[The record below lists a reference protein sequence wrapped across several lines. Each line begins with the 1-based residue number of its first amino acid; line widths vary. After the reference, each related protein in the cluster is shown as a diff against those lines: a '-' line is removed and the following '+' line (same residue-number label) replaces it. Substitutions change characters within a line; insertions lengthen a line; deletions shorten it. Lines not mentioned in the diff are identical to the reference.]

1 MKFATAMT
9 SAFALAGIVL
19 TGCIPAADP
28 GEISSNSDM
37 ADAAPCNSKAVERYI
52 GKRFTAALAEQMRK
66 EAGAS
71 VVRTGPKDGA
81 VTMDYNAGRLNVF
94 HDDEMLIAVVS
105 CG

>member
-1 MKFATAMT
+1 MKFLVVTTA
-9 SAFALAGIVL
+9 AFGLAGTAL

-28 GEISSNSDM
+28 GQVSSNSDM
-37 ADAAPCNSKAVERYI
+37 ADAAACDSKKVERYI
-52 GKRFTAALAEQMRK
+52 GKRFTAVLAEQMRK

-81 VTMDYNAGRLNVF
+81 VTMDYIAGRLNVF
-94 HDDEMLIAVVS
+94 YDDEILIAVVS